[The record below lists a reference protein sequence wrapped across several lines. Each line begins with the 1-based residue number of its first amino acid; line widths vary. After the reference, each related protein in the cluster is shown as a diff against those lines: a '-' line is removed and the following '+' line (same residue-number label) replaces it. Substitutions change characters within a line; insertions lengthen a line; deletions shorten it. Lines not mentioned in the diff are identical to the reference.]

1 MLPLRRNCKICSRVS
16 VGTRPCALPQVEHVP
31 SFRHLGSPRSWAG
44 CQFSTTDCVPRK
56 KCSSCEVKSKIIR
69 YCEFCLAS
77 ILPSP
82 VPVCSSPTE
91 TGLCIVGL
99 PRQCIVGLPRQ
110 CIVGLPRRHWRGRRP
125 PTMMLRQCRHC
136 LCTYIGIRFLERKFL
151 RNSLKRAIIIMVC
164 HMLCWIITLPC
175 EKASTLKTIK

>member
-99 PRQCIVGLPRQ
+99 PRQCIVGLLRQCIVGLPRQ
-110 CIVGLPRRHWRGRRP
+110 CIVGLPRQCIMGLPRHHLTG
-125 PTMMLRQCRHC
+125 
-136 LCTYIGIRFLERKFL
+136 
-151 RNSLKRAIIIMVC
+151 
-164 HMLCWIITLPC
+164 TL
-175 EKASTLKTIK
+175 STHDDDVEPM